1 MIRAIGK
8 RVYVFVKPLLFA
20 ASALAF
26 PVALEAQTG
35 SVEIRP
41 GLESYEVEDVDRPA
55 GTGEVGA
62 EALAGEWEL
71 TLDRAIHLALEHNLT
86 IGVRRYEHTRALVGI
101 MRDLG
106 IYDLQLDVNASKRS
120 NSRLSRSFFELAD
133 LIREETDQGNL
144 SLSQLTPFGGTAQF
158 DFQNQRFEST
168 NEAEDPNPRYNIN
181 LDLSFTQPLLR
192 NFGRSVTEQ
201 NLIVTRRNAAISRED
216 FQAQVEQVV
225 QQVIDSYWD
234 LVGAQKQLEVAQE
247 SLGLA
252 EELDG
257 MNRIQVR
264 VGTLAPLEVIQSEAG
279 VAARKED
286 IITFQ
291 AQVDDAAD
299 TLRSLIHLEE
309 TDLWDVAIRP
319 STEPA
324 VSDHREINV
333 DEALRTA
340 LAHRPDVRRRHLV
353 NDNLELD
360 ARVARNQTKP
370 RVDLTAQYG
379 YNALAGFLGLRDDD
393 GQFLVDDMGDVIRI
407 PAGYDEAVQQ
417 LADRRFKDVTVSLQ
431 VSYPL
436 QNRDARARAIEAD
449 LARQQGKLELRQLAL
464 QVRTE
469 VRRTA
474 RAVEAAFQRVETAKV
489 SSHLAQKNLEA
500 EQKRYENG
508 LSTSFEVLRIQEDL
522 SEARRREVSALIN
535 YRRAQASFDLSV
547 GKLLESYGVR
557 LAEDE

>member
-1 MIRAIGK
+1 MIRAIGQ
-8 RVYVFVKPLLFA
+8 RVSRVVKPLLLLMA
-20 ASALAF
+20 PVVLVPIPLSAQAGGVDL
-26 PVALEAQTG
+26 
-35 SVEIRP
+35 RP
-41 GLESYEVEDVDRPA
+41 GLKRYDVEQVDRPA
-55 GTGEVGA
+55 GAEDVGDVGETGQ
-62 EALAGEWEL
+62 LDL
-71 TLDRAIHLALEHNLT
+71 TLDRAIYLALEHNLT
-86 IGVRRYEHTRALVGI
+86 IGVQRYQHTRALVNI

-106 IYDLQLDVNASKRS
+106 IYDLQLDVDASKRS
-120 NSRLSRSFFELAD
+120 NSRPSRSFFDLTD

-144 SLSQLTPFGGTAQF
+144 RLSQLTPFGGTAQF
-158 DFQNQRFEST
+158 DFQNQRFES
-168 NEAEDPNPRYNIN
+168 NNDVDDPNPRYNIN

-216 FQAQVEQVV
+216 FQVQVEQVV

-234 LVGAQKQLEVAQE
+234 LVEAQKQLEVAKE

-286 IITFQ
+286 IITFE

-309 TDLWDVAIRP
+309 TDLWDVALRP
-319 STEPA
+319 STDPA
-324 VSDHREINV
+324 VRDHQEIDV

-340 LAHRPDVRRRHLV
+340 LAHRPDLKRRHLV
-353 NDNLELD
+353 NDNLELN
-360 ARVARNQTKP
+360 ARVSRNQTKP

-379 YNALAGFLGLRDDD
+379 YNALAGFLARRDDM
-393 GQFLVDDMGDVIRI
+393 GQFIVDDMGEVIRI

-417 LADRRFKDVTVSLQ
+417 VADRRFKDVTVSLQ
-431 VSYPL
+431 VAFPL
-436 QNRDARARAIEAD
+436 QNRDARARSIEAD
-449 LARQQGKLELRQLAL
+449 LAHQQGELELRRLAL

-469 VRRTA
+469 VRRAA
-474 RAVEAAFQRVETAKV
+474 RAVEAAFQRVETARI
-489 SSHLAQKNLEA
+489 SSRLARKNLEA
-500 EQKRYENG
+500 ERKRYENG

-522 SEARRREVSALIN
+522 SEARRREVSALLN
-535 YRRAQASFDLSV
+535 YQRARASFDLSI
-547 GKLLESYGVR
+547 GKLLERYGVR
-557 LAEDE
+557 LAED